1 MKTLLM
7 AVAAF
12 ALLPF
17 ALPAIMVTVV
27 IAAGLIYYLAPAL
40 WLVAVIFVFAK
51 GYRIWKSW
59 SASSDSSSLS
69 TSSWS
74 R

>member
-1 MKTLLM
+1 MKTALM
-7 AVAAF
+7 VIAAF

-17 ALPAIMVTVV
+17 ALPAIVVAVV
-27 IAAGLIYYLAPAL
+27 IVAGLTYYLAPAL
-40 WLVAVIFVFAK
+40 WLAAVIFVTVK
-51 GYRIWKSW
+51 GIRIWKSW